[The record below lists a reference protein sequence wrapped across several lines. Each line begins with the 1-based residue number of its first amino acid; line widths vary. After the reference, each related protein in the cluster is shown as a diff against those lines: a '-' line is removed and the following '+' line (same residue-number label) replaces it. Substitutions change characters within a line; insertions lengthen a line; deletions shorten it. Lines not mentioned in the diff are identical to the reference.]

1 MEFEQAKVLG
11 GVGGIL
17 CLLSMVSGVIGIVGI
32 ILLMIAFKSMADY
45 YGRESIFKNALLAL
59 ILEIVA
65 VGVLLAFVGVT
76 SLALLRAPPR
86 GFHPRAFHV
95 SLPLISIIAGAAL
108 IFVFSVVS
116 AVFFRRAL
124 DELGEVSGEGLFK
137 TAGLLY
143 LVGAVLTIVF
153 VGMIVIWIAF
163 LLIGIAFFTMKPR
176 AT

>member
-65 VGVLLAFVGVT
+65 VAA
-76 SLALLRAPPR
+76 SSPPS
-86 GFHPRAFHV
+86 GPRRPPYLGPRLGD
-95 SLPLISIIAGAAL
+95 STL
-108 IFVFSVVS
+108 
-116 AVFFRRAL
+116 
-124 DELGEVSGEGLFK
+124 ELSMSHCL
-137 TAGLLY
+137 
-143 LVGAVLTIVF
+143 
-153 VGMIVIWIAF
+153 
-163 LLIGIAFFTMKPR
+163 
-176 AT
+176 

>member
-65 VGVLLAFVGVT
+65 VGVLLAFVG
-76 SLALLRAPPR
+76 S
-86 GFHPRAFHV
+86 
-95 SLPLISIIAGAAL
+95 
-108 IFVFSVVS
+108 
-116 AVFFRRAL
+116 RR
-124 DELGEVSGEGLFK
+124 S
-137 TAGLLY
+137 LY
-143 LVGAVLTIVF
+143 LG
-153 VGMIVIWIAF
+153 
-163 LLIGIAFFTMKPR
+163 PR
-176 AT
+176 LGDSTLELSTSHCL